1 MGMVHLMRVV
11 HVVAGAFWVGAVT
24 LLAFVILPAVM
35 ALGPAGGSFLE
46 QVTRVRKL
54 PIILNLATVLTILS
68 GVGLYWR
75 DSGGFSAA
83 WIRTGT
89 GMTFGLGG
97 ILGIVI
103 AIIGAAVNA
112 PAGIRL
118 GALAGEIRASGGPP
132 TAAQQAEMVR
142 LQNRLRG
149 ASVAAAVLLL
159 VATALMAV
167 ARYVP

>member
-1 MGMVHLMRVV
+1 MVHLLRVV
-11 HVVAGAFWVGAVT
+11 HIVAGAFWVGAVT
-24 LLAFVILPAVM
+24 LLAFVVLPAVM
-35 ALGPAGGSFLE
+35 ALGPAGGSFME

-54 PIILNLATVLTILS
+54 PVILNLVIVLNILS
-68 GVGLYWR
+68 GVALYWR

-97 ILGIVI
+97 ILGIAV
-103 AIIGAAVNA
+103 AILGAAVNA

-132 TAAQQAEMVR
+132 TAAQQAEVAR
-142 LQNRLRG
+142 LQNRLKN
-149 ASVAAAVLLL
+149 AAVVAAVVLL